1 MEYVQLPKQDLMQ
14 YVDKVNLLIQ
24 DHDKQT
30 QELSDIRALAD
41 IVNQTWQE
49 KLDRLADYI
58 LDLDPL
64 NTSELEQGLMLA
76 YDIMKGK
83 NV

>member
-1 MEYVQLPKQDLMQ
+1 MPKSDLVQ
-14 YVDKVNLLIQ
+14 YVARVNALIQ

-41 IVNQTWQE
+41 IVNETWQTR
-49 KLDRLADYI
+49 LDALADYI
-58 LDLDPL
+58 LDLNPEESS
-64 NTSELEQGLMLA
+64 TYERGLMKA
-76 YDIMKGK
+76 YEIMKGQ

>member
-1 MEYVQLPKQDLMQ
+1 MEYVQLPKEDLVQ

-49 KLDRLADYI
+49 RLDKLADYI
-58 LDLDPL
+58 LDLEPL

>member
-1 MEYVQLPKQDLMQ
+1 MQ

-49 KLDRLADYI
+49 RLDRLADYI

>member
-1 MEYVQLPKQDLMQ
+1 MHYVER
-14 YVDKVNLLIQ
+14 VNLLIQ

-41 IVNQTWQE
+41 IVNETWQTR
-49 KLDRLADYI
+49 LDLLADYI
-58 LDLDPL
+58 LDQHPSAAKY
-64 NTSELEQGLMLA
+64 TSGLVKA
-76 YDIMKGK
+76 YEIVKGN

>member
-49 KLDRLADYI
+49 RLDRLADYI

>member
-1 MEYVQLPKQDLMQ
+1 MQVPKRDLIGYVER
-14 YVDKVNLLIQ
+14 VNRLIQ

-41 IVNQTWQE
+41 IVNETWQTR
-49 KLDRLADYI
+49 LDALADYI
-58 LDLDPL
+58 LDLNPKE
-64 NTSELEQGLMLA
+64 TSTYERGLMKA
-76 YDIMKGK
+76 YEIMKGQ

>member
-49 KLDRLADYI
+49 RLDRLADYI

-64 NTSELEQGLMLA
+64 NVSELEQGLMLA